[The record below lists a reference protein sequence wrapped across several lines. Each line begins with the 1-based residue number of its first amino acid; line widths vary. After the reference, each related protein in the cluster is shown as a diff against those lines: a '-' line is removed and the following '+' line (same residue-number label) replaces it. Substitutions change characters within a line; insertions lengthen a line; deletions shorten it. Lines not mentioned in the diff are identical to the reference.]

1 MTDQIYPPGSPEP
14 NFTATTSVEDL
25 LRLSSSFDGFKR
37 ENAVRRLG
45 LIGDPVAIPALI
57 VRANDWVPEV
67 RAAAYGALVKMLTPA
82 NAVAFVSSLPQLL
95 HLQKC
100 TRGDHSSLLQAVQEF
115 LVRDGNV
122 EALHASWQ
130 SENVPVARLV
140 TRLLIAKQALPA
152 SQIIRHGLA
161 HEDVVIRAIAID
173 LLRDLEDDDFEQ
185 ALAKAL
191 NDRYMPVR
199 REAFQQ
205 LMRRAPERG
214 LVAARS
220 FLFDPSAAMRELALR
235 HLLAAGES
243 AEAIYFHEF
252 TENFDRVS
260 VVRCVLW
267 GWSALNCRSRLGQ
280 VEQLLSSP
288 SPTVRRAA
296 LQAIIKLS
304 PEQAPRHLE
313 AALADPAPST
323 SKEAARWIR
332 KLGLSLDV
340 DTLIAIARS
349 RNEVHVTHAC
359 YYAARGGSKWDWL
372 KFVLS
377 VYPAPNSGVPR
388 EELHSEIVLWQ
399 RHFNRSGAQLDRRT
413 RDELGALIGA
423 CRSQL
428 ERAQFELLEFTWR
441 TS

>member
-1 MTDQIYPPGSPEP
+1 MTYQIYPPGSPEP

-25 LRLSSSFDGFKR
+25 VRLSSSFDGFKR

-82 NAVAFVSSLPQLL
+82 NALAFVSSLPQLL

-122 EALHASWQ
+122 EVLHASWQ
-130 SENVPVARLV
+130 SKNVPVARLV
-140 TRLLIAKQALPA
+140 TRLLIAKRALPA
-152 SQIIRHGLA
+152 AQIIRHGLA
-161 HEDVVIRAIAID
+161 HKDVVIRAIVID

-185 ALAKAL
+185 ALATAL
-191 NDRYMPVR
+191 HDRYMPVR

-214 LVAARS
+214 LAAARR

-235 HLLAAGES
+235 HLLAAGAP
-243 AEAIYFHEF
+243 AEAIYFHAF
-252 TENFDRVS
+252 TESADRVS

-267 GWSALNCRSRLGQ
+267 GWSAMNCRSRLGL

-296 LQAIIKLS
+296 LQAMVKLS

-313 AALADPAPST
+313 AALADPAPSI

-332 KLGLSLDV
+332 KLGLALDV

-359 YYAARGGSKWDWL
+359 YYVARGGSKWEWL

-377 VYPAPNSGVPR
+377 VYPAPNSGVPP
-388 EELHSEIVLWQ
+388 EALYSEIDLWQ
-399 RHFNRSGAQLDRRT
+399 RYFNRSGAQPDRRT
-413 RDELGALIGA
+413 RHELGALFDA

-428 ERAQFELLEFTWR
+428 DRAQFELLEFTWR